1 MTAKKGGQSPFG
13 SKKWTEIFFGQR
25 VNGLTRFIYSATNTI
40 LSQWGRGFYRILDR
54 RNQGDFPDFRPS
66 VERPKAREGANQA

>member
-25 VNGLTRFIYSATNTI
+25 VNGLTRFIYSATN
-40 LSQWGRGFYRILDR
+40 
-54 RNQGDFPDFRPS
+54 
-66 VERPKAREGANQA
+66 